1 MKGIIIIL
9 FSFLSPFLI
18 CAQTE
23 TPKKVIIS
31 EEKMGDL
38 IIIKI

>member
-23 TPKKVIIS
+23 TARKVIIS
-31 EEKMGDL
+31 EEEIDDL